1 MSYAFCSIY
10 AGGMLNCNDCD
21 FFFKFDKKRGAEYL
35 IEEAFITCSTLAG
48 AIFGTA
54 VIPKLYKRTKAS
66 AKEGERLIKPYE
78 LAKSELESLQFEKSL
93 LYEAI
98 TRVYEAVQEG
108 RIDTM
113 ERDRL
118 LLKYKR
124 QLATYNE
131 KIDALRPLVDFSEL
145 SDMRDDVVNLLEK
158 RITAIDQRLAELSKK
173 SGISHTDFPYSKSK
187 MSIQQSPPI
196 MEWNN
201 WQQEQEVGEGAR
213 RKKEKETRSVAEHDY
228 YASHRQYA
236 SGEEQK
242 NKKNN
247 ILYKGEQISEY
258 ISEGKNIEKLE
269 KEIMEALCRLEQTGV
284 NNNNDNEYD
293 NRNEGNN
300 NNDKSAT
307 YQYMGISSNT
317 TDRSCLRQLR

>member
-1 MSYAFCSIY
+1 
-10 AGGMLNCNDCD
+10 
-21 FFFKFDKKRGAEYL
+21 
-35 IEEAFITCSTLAG
+35 LAG
-48 AIFGTA
+48 AIFGTT
-54 VIPKLYKRTKAS
+54 VIPKLYERTKAS
-66 AKEGERLIKPYE
+66 TKEGERLIKPYE

-113 ERDRL
+113 ECDRL

-158 RITAIDQRLAELSKK
+158 RITAIDQKLAKLSEKT
-173 SGISHTDFPYSKSK
+173 GISHIDFPSSEPKVT
-187 MSIQQSPPI
+187 IQQSPPFV
-196 MEWNN
+196 EWNS

-213 RKKEKETRSVAEHDY
+213 RTKETETRSVAERDC
-228 YASHRQYA
+228 YASHIQYA
-236 SGEEQK
+236 SREEQK
-242 NKKNN
+242 NKKKN
-247 ILYKGEQISEY
+247 ILYKGEQTSEY
-258 ISEGKNIEKLE
+258 ISEGKNIEKLQ
-269 KEIMEALCRLEQTGV
+269 KEIMEALCRLEQTGE
-284 NNNNDNEYD
+284 NDND
-293 NRNEGNN
+293 NY
-300 NNDKSAT
+300 KSAT
-307 YQYMGISSNT
+307 SQYMRVSSNT

>member
-1 MSYAFCSIY
+1 
-10 AGGMLNCNDCD
+10 
-21 FFFKFDKKRGAEYL
+21 
-35 IEEAFITCSTLAG
+35 
-48 AIFGTA
+48 
-54 VIPKLYKRTKAS
+54 
-66 AKEGERLIKPYE
+66 
-78 LAKSELESLQFEKSL
+78 
-93 LYEAI
+93 
-98 TRVYEAVQEG
+98 
-108 RIDTM
+108 
-113 ERDRL
+113 
-118 LLKYKR
+118 
-124 QLATYNE
+124 
-131 KIDALRPLVDFSEL
+131 
-145 SDMRDDVVNLLEK
+145 MRDDVVNLLEK

-236 SGEEQK
+236 SREEQK

-284 NNNNDNEYD
+284 NNNN
-293 NRNEGNN
+293 N

-307 YQYMGISSNT
+307 SQYMGISSNT

>member
-1 MSYAFCSIY
+1 
-10 AGGMLNCNDCD
+10 
-21 FFFKFDKKRGAEYL
+21 
-35 IEEAFITCSTLAG
+35 LAG

-54 VIPKLYKRTKAS
+54 IIPKLYKKRTKAY

-124 QLATYNE
+124 QLTIYNE

-145 SDMRDDVVNLLEK
+145 SDMRDDIVNLLEK
-158 RITAIDQRLAELSKK
+158 KITAIDQKLAELSKK
-173 SGISHTDFPYSKSK
+173 SGISNSDFSSSKSK
-187 MSIQQSPPI
+187 MKIQQSPPI
-196 MEWNN
+196 IEGNS
-201 WQQEQEVGEGAR
+201 WQQEQEVGEGGR
-213 RKKEKETRSVAEHDY
+213 REKETEAQSIAEQDY
-228 YASHRQYA
+228 YSSYRQYA

-242 NKKNN
+242 NKKKN

-258 ISEGKNIEKLE
+258 ISEEKNIEKLQ
-269 KEIMEALCRLEQTGV
+269 KEIMEALCRLEQTGM
-284 NNNNDNEYD
+284 NNNNDNDNEYD
-293 NRNEGNN
+293 NRNEGND
-300 NNDKSAT
+300 NDKSAISR
-307 YQYMGISSNT
+307 YIGISSST